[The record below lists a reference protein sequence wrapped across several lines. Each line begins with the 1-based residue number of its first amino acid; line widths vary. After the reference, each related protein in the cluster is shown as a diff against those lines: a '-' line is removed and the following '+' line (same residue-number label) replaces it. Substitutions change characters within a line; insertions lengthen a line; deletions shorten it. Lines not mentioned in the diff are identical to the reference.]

1 MNRSQ
6 VRHALYRAKNNIF
19 AEDKQYIYDLV
30 EPIIPVNESWQ
41 TFATKWDIFVRD
53 DIISIIKP
61 EIDYDFIHT
70 TCLEK
75 SLHVKNDIK
84 MQLTDRQDNAIQIV
98 ELNMLE
104 GEMTWQ
110 TYNKTWGVFVDTE
123 LKRIHT
129 KLFRTVVNEVTEEM
143 IRDSAKS
150 DGAAMAE
157 VPSIPVITLDEPVAM
172 TRQEIEQFEGAIK
185 TKKRK

>member
-1 MNRSQ
+1 MNRSE

-19 AEDKQYIYDLV
+19 AKEKQYIYDLV
-30 EPIIPVNESWQ
+30 EPIIPVNESWA
-41 TFATKWDIFVRD
+41 TFASKWDIFVRD
-53 DIISIIKP
+53 DTIFIIKP
-61 EIDYDFIHT
+61 EVDYDFIHT

-75 SLHVKNDIK
+75 SLHVKNNIK
-84 MQLTDRQDNAIQIV
+84 MQLNDRQENAIQIV

-104 GEMTWQ
+104 GKMEWA

-129 KLFRTVVNEVTEEM
+129 KLFRTVVNEVTEQM

-150 DGAAMAE
+150 DGAAMTE
-157 VPSIPVITLDEPVAM
+157 LPSIPVIELDEPVAM
-172 TRQEIEQFEGAIK
+172 TVKEVEQFKAATK
-185 TKKRK
+185 TKKSK